1 MDEQIFF
8 NQDGVSVSNAR
19 FIVSGQTYAM
29 SAVTSVKQA
38 VRPPSRGGP
47 ILLGIVGFLIC
58 FIGTTSAI
66 VVGLFMII
74 CAIALGIKQKPEY
87 IVVLNTS
94 SGESQALKSVDRL
107 YVESVVN
114 ALNHSIIHRG

>member
-1 MDEQIFF
+1 MDEQVFF
-8 NQDGVSVSNAR
+8 DQNGVSVSNAR

-38 VRPPSRGGP
+38 VNEPSRGGP
-47 ILLGIVGFLIC
+47 IFFGIVGFLIC
-58 FIGTTSAI
+58 LIGNTAAI
-66 VVGLFMII
+66 VIGLFILV
-74 CAIALGIKQKPEY
+74 CAIAVGVQQKAEY
-87 IVVLNTS
+87 IVVLSTS
-94 SGESQALKSVDRL
+94 SGESQALKSADKS